1 LEDADG
7 PEYGVA
13 HDSAVVA
20 GWVCRA

>member
-7 PEYGVA
+7 PENRVA

-20 GWVCRA
+20 GWVRRA

>member
-7 PEYGVA
+7 PEYRVA

-20 GWVCRA
+20 GWVRRA